1 MIEHFDNVGLI
12 LHQNQ
17 VSGARACRDGDHAN
31 DGQYVF
37 GVQSRPQAKQGL
49 SALRRP
55 RHQVDWNRKHDRRAT
70 FTRDVEQCREVT

>member
-37 GVQSRPQAKQGL
+37 GVQSRPKPNRGCQRCVGL
-49 SALRRP
+49 VIRSIGNGNTMVELRSLAMSNNVAR
-55 RHQVDWNRKHDRRAT
+55 
-70 FTRDVEQCREVT
+70 